1 LNATID
7 TQDMDKERIEELAN
21 DPLFIPGHL

>member
-21 DPLFIPGHL
+21 DPRFIPGHS